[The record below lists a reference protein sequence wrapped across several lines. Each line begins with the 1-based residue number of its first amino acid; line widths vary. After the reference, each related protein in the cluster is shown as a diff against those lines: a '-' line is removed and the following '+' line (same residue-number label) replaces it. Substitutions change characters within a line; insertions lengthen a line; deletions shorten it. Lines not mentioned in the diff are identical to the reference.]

1 MKSISFFK
9 SFITEKSIS
18 HDTILKYLIVIPCVN
33 REERNAINVIDKTFE
48 GLEKSGL
55 FISDISVEILLFESG
70 SKNINYLDFLK
81 EYVTKYPNIKIN
93 VIYSSIK
100 LDGNSNT
107 YRMFMTIAK
116 MNSLKY
122 NFIIWMDDDIF
133 VCKNF
138 IKNADA
144 WIKKYANYSLFSSL
158 YVPYDSFFIKNRKYI
173 HHANM
178 PGFYGTCCTVFKP
191 ELARFVIPLW
201 NSSHFQQFNYNPDA
215 RFRDCLR
222 KYFPE
227 IKKICVSFPSLVDHM
242 NIGSAINMQKNIKFG
257 HKAKFFIGED
267 KDPEF
272 YIKSDL

>member
-1 MKSISFFK
+1 MKSISFSK

-18 HDTILKYLIVIPCVN
+18 HDTILKYLIVILCVN

-48 GLEKSGL
+48 GFEKSGL

-201 NSSHFQQFNYNPDA
+201 NSFHFQQFNYNPDA

-242 NIGSAINMQKNIKFG
+242 NIGSAINMQKNVKFG